1 MRGPGGSVRGVKT
14 AGRLLLLAG
23 AAGLALSVLLPWV
36 TVKGPGLSIDLGIV
50 GAKVS
55 RGSRTVAGV
64 ETSFWPVLVGIA
76 VVVVVLTVL
85 GVAMRLLA
93 VVGVLVALAG
103 AGLLYYC
110 ANVLDIETSGSS
122 IKRLIADAVLTSTT
136 GPGPPLILASGVA
149 ILAGA
154 LLSS

>member
-1 MRGPGGSVRGVKT
+1 VRGDAGSVPGVKT

-23 AAGLALSVLLPWV
+23 ACGLALSVLLPWV

-55 RGSRTVAGV
+55 SGSRTVAGI
-64 ETSFWPVLVGIA
+64 ETSVWPVAVGLAALVA
-76 VVVVVLTVL
+76 VVTLL
-85 GVAMRLLA
+85 GFATRLLA
-93 VVGVLVALAG
+93 IVGVLVTLAG
-103 AGLLYYC
+103 AALLYYC

-122 IKRLIADAVLTSTT
+122 IKRLISDAVLTSST
-136 GPGPPLILASGVA
+136 GPGPPLVLASGIA

-154 LLSS
+154 LLS